1 MNIKYSIPTNIAQKV
16 VVGTIY
22 ENLSK
27 TGAVTSYGIDVQLPE
42 LGLRK
47 QVKARE
53 FHNLRHKIEQTLE
66 TWSSK
71 YARHQSRMHHEEQE
85 EFVTQMNE
93 ELRETFERLSRI
105 LTDAFE
111 GDAQVDWESLK
122 RNEPFSLDPQELFS
136 SDEFPYYMD
145 FGKHGAPMQVHT
157 MAYPEAPTRWQARKA
172 VGFMKRLF
180 SPRSVDEWLALRI
193 REYERQVA
201 EIEEIGS
208 QRREK
213 LECAKAEYEAKKSE
227 YEEECRKY
235 NDRID
240 RIQQRYEEG
249 RSDAIES
256 YINLVF
262 EQAPY
267 SSDLLQ
273 NWDCEFHGHNGT
285 LIVDIQIPTLQDTPE
300 VEGFSYIKSRDE
312 IREKKLSEARRR
324 AFYDELVYKIML
336 RTLHDIFDADRP
348 GFIQAATANG
358 YVDTVDEATG
368 NPTVKVIASISADRE
383 QFQAINLANVDPKAT
398 FRYLKGVS
406 ANKLAD
412 MAAVRPIMEMDRND
426 SRFVDGRDVA
436 AEINDQQNVAA
447 MPWQDFEYLIRELFH
462 AEFSK
467 SGGEV
472 KVTQASADGGVDAI
486 AFDPD
491 PLRGGKIVIQA
502 KRYTNTVGVSAVR
515 DLYGTVLNEG
525 ASSGILVTTSDY
537 GRAAYQ
543 FAKDKPLKL
552 LNGSNLLHLLEQ
564 HGKNARV
571 DLKEAK
577 DAGNR

>member
-1 MNIKYSIPTNIAQKV
+1 MNIEYSIPTNIAQKV
-16 VVGTIY
+16 VVGSIY
-22 ENLSK
+22 ENLGK
-27 TGAVTSYGIDVQLPE
+27 TGAVTSYGIDLQLSE

-47 QVKARE
+47 QIKARE
-53 FHNLRHKIEQTLE
+53 FHNLRNKIEQTLE

-71 YARHQSRMHHEEQE
+71 YARHQARMHHEGQE
-85 EFVTQMNE
+85 AFVTQLNE
-93 ELRETFERLSRI
+93 ELRETFERVSGI
-105 LTDAFE
+105 LTDSFE
-111 GDAQVDWESLK
+111 GEAQVDWESVK
-122 RNEPFSLDPQELFS
+122 RNEPFALDPQALFP
-136 SDEFPYYMD
+136 SDEFPFYMEFD
-145 FGKHGAPMQVHT
+145 QYGAPMRVHT

-180 SPRSVDEWLALRI
+180 SPRSVDEWLALQV
-193 REYERQVA
+193 REYERQVS
-201 EIEEIGS
+201 EIEEIDS

-213 LECAKAEYEAKKSE
+213 FERAKDKYESKKSE
-227 YEEECRKY
+227 YQEECRQH

-240 RIQQRYEEG
+240 QIQQRLEQG
-249 RSDAIES
+249 NSDAIES
-256 YINLVF
+256 YIDLVL
-262 EQAPY
+262 EKAPY
-267 SSDLLQ
+267 SYDLIQ

-285 LIVDIQIPTLQDTPE
+285 LIVDLQIPTLQDTPE
-300 VEGFSYIKSRDE
+300 VESFSYIKSRDE
-312 IREKKLSEARRR
+312 IREKKISEARRR
-324 AFYDELVYKIML
+324 AFYDDLVYKIIL
-336 RTLHDIFDADRP
+336 RTLHDIFDADLH
-348 GFIQAATANG
+348 GFIQAVTVNG
-358 YVDTVDEATG
+358 YIDTVDEATG
-368 NPTVKVIASISADRE
+368 NPTVKVIASISVERE
-383 QFQAINLANVDPKAT
+383 QFQTINLANVDPKAT
-398 FRYLKGVS
+398 FRYLKGVA
-406 ANKLAD
+406 ANRLAD
-412 MAAVRPIMEMDRND
+412 MAAVRPIMEMDRHD
-426 SRFVDGRDVA
+426 ARFVDGRDVA
-436 AEINDQQNVAA
+436 SEINDQQNVAA
-447 MPWQDFEYLIRELFH
+447 MHWQDFEYLIRELFH

-467 SGGEV
+467 AGGEV

-564 HGKNARV
+564 HGKNARI

-577 DAGNR
+577 NSGNR